1 MAFQN
6 ICIFGDSVT
15 WGPYLPFRVAWAN
28 LLRNHLEKNAVDQFR
43 VYDLGVDMDTTKD
56 VLKRMDVEA
65 LARKPSIIII
75 AIGVND
81 SLYRNTED
89 NPETTLEEYV
99 ENVQKL
105 ITIAHKYVER
115 TLIVG
120 LVKGSDKWTTPLIQ
134 STTGKSYTKE
144 RTRRYDRAL
153 KELAEKNKIP
163 FADVNDKLGDDDFDD
178 GLHPNAVGHTKMFAV
193 ISRELDPLLGIVHEK
208 YAMLVDEQDQEIGR
222 KLLDQIRGEDITR
235 VAALWI
241 ENADGSVLLAKR
253 PADKRRDPNRWATAV
268 ATMVDEKELYLTAIK
283 NAAER
288 ELGLVGLNYEV
299 SKKVRVKGYN
309 NFFCQLYYLKRD
321 ISVDQLRLD
330 EKEVASVRW
339 VKKTELKK
347 MYQENPQFFVQ
358 SFGDYLEVFSETR

>member
-15 WGPYLPFRVAWAN
+15 WGPYLPYRVAWAN

-56 VLKRMDVEA
+56 VLKRIEVEA
-65 LARKPSIIII
+65 IARKPSIIVI

-81 SLYRNTED
+81 SLFRETEN
-89 NPETTLEEYV
+89 NPETGLEDYI

-105 ITIAHKYVER
+105 ITIARKYVER
-115 TLIVG
+115 ILIVG

-144 RTRRYDRAL
+144 RTHRYDRAL

-163 FADVNDKLGDDDFDD
+163 FADVNDQLGDDDFDD
-178 GLHPNAVGHTKMFAV
+178 GLHPNTVGHTKMFAV
-193 ISRELDPLLGIVHEK
+193 ISRELDPLLGLVHDK
-208 YAMLVDEQDQEIGR
+208 YATLVDENDQEIGR
-222 KLLDQIRGEDITR
+222 KLLDQLTSEDITR

-241 ENADGSVLLAKR
+241 ENTNGEVLIAKR
-253 PADKRRDPNRWATAV
+253 PADKRRDPNRWAPAV
-268 ATMVDEKELYLTAIK
+268 ATMVDEKETYLAAIK

-288 ELGLVGLNYEV
+288 ELGLAGVQL
-299 SKKVRVKGYN
+299 SAKDKVRVKGYN
-309 NFFCQLYYLKRD
+309 NFFCQLYYLKQD
-321 ISVDQLRLD
+321 LEINLLKIAANEVQSVQ
-330 EKEVASVRW
+330 W
-339 VKKTELKK
+339 IKKDELKK
-347 MYQENPQFFVQ
+347 NYQNNPQFFVQ
-358 SFGDYLEVFSETR
+358 SFGDYLAVFSE

>member
-65 LARKPSIIII
+65 LARKPSIIVI
-75 AIGVND
+75 AIGAND
-81 SLYRNTED
+81 SLYRVSEN

-115 TLIVG
+115 ILIVG

-153 KELAEKNKIP
+153 KELAEKNNIP

-193 ISRELDPLLGIVHEK
+193 ISRELDPLLGIKHDK
-208 YAMLVDEQDQEIGR
+208 YITLVDDNDRVIGNKLRDEI
-222 KLLDQIRGEDITR
+222 KESDIYRT
-235 VAALWI
+235 AALWI
-241 ENADGSVLLAKR
+241 ENSKGEVLLAKR
-253 PADKRRDPNRWATAV
+253 PHAKRIDPNRWGPAA
-268 ATMVDEKELYLTAIK
+268 AKMVERESYLGAIK
-283 NAAER
+283 EAAEA
-288 ELGLVGLNYEV
+288 EIGLLGVTFEE
-299 SKKVRVKGYN
+299 SKKVRVRQRN
-309 NFFCQLYYLKRD
+309 NFFCQLFYLKIDLD
-321 ISVDQLRLD
+321 IESIKINSD
-330 EKEVASVRW
+330 EVQILEWKDKAVVVR
-339 VKKTELKK
+339 EHA
-347 MYQENPQFFVQ
+347 ENPQFFVQ
-358 SFGDYLEVFSETR
+358 SFGDYLEVFSESR